1 MREFLEKLKIEDMSE
16 MNIIKSGSL
25 LLCAALLLGS
35 CGNVRKKEVVKMP
48 VKVRVESVG
57 ASKGGDVKTYVGR
70 VESSKSVVVNSPF
83 PAKLEQV
90 NVKQGQKV
98 RKNQQVAKIYS
109 ETVASTLNAARAT
122 MRQAQDGYDRL
133 QKVKGN
139 GSVPEIKVVEVETAL
154 AKARAALN
162 SAQKAAYDCSVK
174 APFAGTVS
182 EVYCEEGEDIP
193 IAQPLVK
200 IVDLSSLEISISV
213 PETEIS
219 SLEIGAEAQ
228 VSVPA
233 LSETPVR
240 ARLVRKGVDASL
252 ASHSYECRL
261 ALCTPIENL
270 MPGMVSK
277 VVFRPASEGESLPL
291 IPASVIRTDRNGRYV
306 WTVGEDSRVAK
317 TYVVTGEFVGK
328 GVRILSGLSA
338 GDRLIVEGAAKVST
352 GMQVE
357 AVEE

>member
-1 MREFLEKLKIEDMSE
+1 M
-16 MNIIKSGSL
+16 L
-25 LLCAALLLGS
+25 LS
-35 CGNVRKKEVVKMP
+35 CGNIHKKETVKTP

-57 ASKGGDVKTYVGR
+57 ASRDGDVKTYVGR
-70 VESSKSVVVNSPF
+70 VEASKSVVVSSPF

-122 MRQAQDGYDRL
+122 MHQAQDGYDRL
-133 QKVKGN
+133 QKVRGN
-139 GSVPEIKVVEVETAL
+139 GSVPEIKMVEVETAL
-154 AKARAALN
+154 AKAQAALN

-193 IAQPLVK
+193 VAQPLVK
-200 IVDLSSLEISISV
+200 IVDLSSLEIVISV

-228 VSVPA
+228 VSIPA
-233 LSETPVR
+233 LSGTPVK

-252 ASHSYECRL
+252 SSHSYECRL
-261 ALCTPIENL
+261 SLSAPVKDL

-277 VVFRPASEGESLPL
+277 VVFNPVSEGEPLPVV
-291 IPASVIRTDRNGRYV
+291 PASVVRTDREGRYV
-306 WTVGEDSRVAK
+306 WTVGEDDRVEK
-317 TYVVTGEFVGK
+317 RYVVTGEFVGK
-328 GVRILSGLSA
+328 GVRILSGLGS
-338 GDRLIVEGAAKVST
+338 GDRLIVEGTAKVST
-352 GMQVE
+352 GMHVE